1 MKKTLLAAIVATTL
15 FACSTSSD
23 TASGTTSATAVT
35 DEATMNDF
43 KENSKVAMSL
53 FHGFENK
60 DMTPFENNI
69 ADTAKIIGAKYG
81 QGVLTKAENTA
92 NLLALTKLFSISKAN
107 DITLLPGVDTVT
119 LKPNSDVR
127 AYVRWTDD
135 ALNGAKIEHKYYAL
149 MQFNK
154 DHKVILI
161 DEYFDVTGML
171 NASTAPKK

>member
-1 MKKTLLAAIVATTL
+1 MKKTIYLALIATTL
-15 FACSTSSD
+15 FACSAPAENKSVNN
-23 TASGTTSATAVT
+23 G
-35 DEATMNDF
+35 DEAVSADF
-43 KENSKVAMSL
+43 KENSKVALTL

-60 DMTPFENNI
+60 DMTPFDKNI

-81 QGVLTKAENTA
+81 QGILTKAENTA
-92 NLLALTKLFSISKAN
+92 NLLALTKLFSVSKAN
-107 DITLLPGVDTVT
+107 DITLLPGIDTVT

-135 ALNGAKIEHKYYAL
+135 ALNVAKIEHKYYAL

-171 NASTAPKK
+171 NASTTPKK